1 MAVVSLNKSTFT
13 QVAIPAKSLVQFR
26 GGIAEVSAAAAPAAG
41 DWVSFTSGDMFVAEK
56 AFYARGVGSVVTLA
70 L

>member
-13 QVAIPAKSLVQFR
+13 QVAVPAKSLVQFR
-26 GGIAEVSAAAAPAAG
+26 GGIAEVASAASPAAG
-41 DWVSFTSGDMFVAEK
+41 DWVNFASGDMFVAEN
-56 AFYARGVGSVVTLA
+56 AFYARGVGHIVTLA